1 MTRLRAE
8 PLVSNEERDWRLMQE
23 GVGRTAQEPLT
34 HAGVAIGSH
43 YDEIGFEAASLGD
56 QSCADI
62 AVAHPDA
69 MKDDIDLMMLEVRD
83 RVDSQRCLEFYWR
96 LIIDDHDGHLF
107 CLVHIWERLRQRAC

>member
-83 RVDSQRCLEFYWR
+83 RVDSQRCLAFYCR
-96 LIIDDHDGHLF
+96 LIIPDPSAPLARHL
-107 CLVHIWERLRQRAC
+107 HICARP

>member
-43 YDEIGFEAASLGD
+43 YDEIGFEAAILQEAARPVQLFG
-56 QSCADI
+56 C
-62 AVAHPDA
+62 
-69 MKDDIDLMMLEVRD
+69 MR
-83 RVDSQRCLEFYWR
+83 RVPFTL
-96 LIIDDHDGHLF
+96 HDP
-107 CLVHIWERLRQRAC
+107 